1 MTPVVAALSFLFAPF
16 LSAWRRRA
24 VLRELSL
31 REVQSAFS
39 GSMLGLGWVV
49 LQPLATLTVYAL
61 VFGVILEQNAE
72 RGGMTYVSHL
82 FTGLIF
88 FHAFSESV
96 TRASRVVLSRP
107 NYVTKVV
114 FPLDL
119 LPWPPVA
126 SAALHGGAS
135 LVLLLALHTIFVGMP
150 AWTAITLPLLLVV
163 ALLLG
168 LAVSLVLASLGVYVR
183 DTSEIVRVAVQLLF
197 FLTPIVWT
205 LDQAKNELLHGL
217 LMLNPLA
224 IVIEAA
230 RAAMNGSGS
239 PGLWPMVTLVL
250 GTLLATALGH
260 AFFRRTQDG
269 FADVL

>member
-1 MTPVVAALSFLFAPF
+1 MNAVPAALELLFAPF
-16 LSAWRRRA
+16 LSAWRRRS
-24 VLRELSL
+24 VLRELSV
-31 REVQSAFS
+31 REVQSTFT
-39 GSMLGLGWVV
+39 GSMLGLGWIV

-61 VFGVILEQNAE
+61 VFGVIFEQ
-72 RGGMTYVSHL
+72 GGMPFVSKL

-88 FHAFSESV
+88 FQAFSESV
-96 TRASRVVLSRP
+96 TRASRVVLSKP

-119 LPWPPVA
+119 LPWPPVV
-126 SAALHGGAS
+126 SAAVHSGAS
-135 LVLLLALHTIFVGMP
+135 LLLLLVLHTAFVGVP
-150 AWTAITLPLLLVV
+150 AWTAITLPLLLLP
-163 ALLLG
+163 ALFLG

-183 DTSEIVRVAVQLLF
+183 DTNEIVRVAVQLLF

-205 LDQAKNELLHGL
+205 LDRVGNETLRQL

-230 RAAMNGSGS
+230 RGAMTGTGGPGPWALAA
-239 PGLWPMVTLVL
+239 LVL
-250 GTLLATALGH
+250 GTLLASALGH